1 MRIFILIIFL
11 YIGISACENKNYKVL
26 TIGGLTMGTTY
37 SIKIKITNIKINRAQ
52 IQTDIEKILYE
63 VNQAMSTYLKESELS
78 YINSSTNIES
88 HPISN
93 DLYMVINHADTV
105 SQLTNGAFDVTV
117 GTLVNLWGFGPIQS
131 TNQIPSNEAIK
142 SIKNNT
148 GYQKIYL
155 NKSQRSITK
164 LHPDLYIDL
173 SGIAKGFAVD
183 KIALYLDENGF
194 ENYLVEIGG
203 ELIAKGFNENNK
215 IWQIGIES
223 PNNNIMKII
232 GLKDIAMATS
242 GNYKNYFEKDGV
254 RYSHTINPNTGKP
267 IKHKLASVTV
277 VDKSAMNADALATAF
292 MVLGPEKTLL
302 LANDLEI
309 GVYLIIK
316 NDERFYEDYNEYF
329 KPYLTN

>member
-1 MRIFILIIFL
+1 M
-11 YIGISACENKNYKVL
+11 
-26 TIGGLTMGTTY
+26 
-37 SIKIKITNIKINRAQ
+37 
-52 IQTDIEKILYE
+52 
-63 VNQAMSTYLKESELS
+63 
-78 YINSSTNIES
+78 
-88 HPISN
+88 
-93 DLYMVINHADTV
+93 
-105 SQLTNGAFDVTV
+105 
-117 GTLVNLWGFGPIQS
+117 
-131 TNQIPSNEAIK
+131 
-142 SIKNNT
+142 
-148 GYQKIYL
+148 
-155 NKSQRSITK
+155 
-164 LHPDLYIDL
+164 
-173 SGIAKGFAVD
+173 
-183 KIALYLDENGF
+183 
-194 ENYLVEIGG
+194 
-203 ELIAKGFNENNK
+203 IAKGFNENNK